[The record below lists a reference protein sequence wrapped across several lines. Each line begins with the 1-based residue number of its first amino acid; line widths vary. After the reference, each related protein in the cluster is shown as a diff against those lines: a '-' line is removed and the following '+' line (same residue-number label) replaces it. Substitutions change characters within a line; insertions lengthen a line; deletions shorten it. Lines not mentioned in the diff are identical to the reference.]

1 MLAFVVMGGVMVL
14 FQADIEKSTN
24 SGNVRWS
31 NRYIINVA
39 STAEGLA
46 IASQIKNAERDIHS
60 GAILFEQLRVGPFPI
75 VGAGG
80 GAIQPLGVP
89 GNRVTSGDFL
99 PLFNVARC
107 DFGTLIGRPSRKY
120 LRVGITE
127 ADTGGMEISGTLLAA
142 MQTYVVVMLDML
154 EFVDVDGQSFISGVA
169 KPTIAMRQLRR
180 GSKKTP
186 ILA

>member
-1 MLAFVVMGGVMVL
+1 MALYQV
-14 FQADIEKSTN
+14 DIEKSTN

-31 NRYIINVA
+31 NRYVINVA
-39 STAEGLA
+39 SIAAGLP
-46 IASQIKNAERDIHS
+46 IASQIKDAEMDIHS
-60 GAILFEQLRVGPFPI
+60 GAIQFEQLRVGLFPV
-75 VGAGG
+75 VGSGG
-80 GAIQPLGVP
+80 GAIVPLGVP

-127 ADTGGMEISGTLLAA
+127 ADTGGMELTGSLLTL
-142 MQTYVVVMLDML
+142 MQTYVTTMLDIT
-154 EFVDVDGQSFISGVA
+154 EFVDVDGEEFISGSA
-169 KPTIAMRQLRR
+169 KPVIAMRQLRR

>member
-1 MLAFVVMGGVMVL
+1 MVL
-14 FQADIEKSTN
+14 HQVDIEKSTN

-39 STAEGLA
+39 SIGAGFP
-46 IASQIKNAERDIHS
+46 IASQIKDAERDIHS
-60 GAILFEQLRVGPFPI
+60 GAILFEQLRIGLFPI
-75 VGAGG
+75 VGSGG
-80 GAIQPLGVP
+80 GAIVPLGVP

-107 DFGTLIGRPSRKY
+107 DFGTLQGRPSRKY

-127 ADTGGMEISGTLLAA
+127 ADTGGMEISGALLTA
-142 MQTYVVVMLDML
+142 MQAYVLAMLDL
-154 EFVDVDGQSFISGVA
+154 PEFVDVDGETFVSGVA